1 VTLPPSPMPQ
11 PHHQLPTVTVDV
23 LLSNDDDVI
32 IPPDNDDDADAV
44 GPADDV
50 RWDAGMVA
58 GGATDLQKPPTTTST
73 TTTTT
78 VEGESFYYADEA
90 SLYSI
95 AENSQ
100 EEEERWEEHC
110 NNHHHQN
117 DNNIASPPQLPK
129 NTATSSNDSSSTTT
143 TGWSPTKSK
152 SSISLKATAQDHGI
166 GGNGSRSSSSSR
178 TTVPM
183 HNRTPFGRKNDV
195 GIELCYA
202 KDVTT
207 TDEVITKASDEDLQI
222 GYYHHPR
229 DRSSRAMATV
239 NTCLHRRRRRSR
251 DGDQP
256 RAWVIVVLLCMIL
269 FMGVVGLA
277 VLLVVDQKRQRERPS
292 VASSIASNNVPT
304 VTPIPPE
311 SKISVGP
318 SVSIIQNKNTTTTTT
333 SNTTKDE
340 NGDHVKYVLSENYV
354 YEAIRNC
361 PGTGTFFQTHTIPGQ
376 VFDQL
381 VQEVYHLANYS
392 NTTTTTTTSTASSSS
407 SNNNNQFITYA
418 PHHTHH
424 YIREK
429 YSLNVFYLSTNGPT
443 SWKNHTNW
451 MTRTDPC
458 NIHTPWVGVE
468 CSSSSSRSSSSN
480 HTTNSTIL
488 SQVSTTSATMEA
500 TSSSS
505 SCSSSTTTDSS
516 SSSIIGLHLNQYN
529 LSGTLPMEL
538 CCMPCIQ
545 SMDMSDNQLHGKIL
559 WCLREMPTL
568 EHIAFDGNQFNST

>member
-1 VTLPPSPMPQ
+1 V
-11 PHHQLPTVTVDV
+11 
-23 LLSNDDDVI
+23 
-32 IPPDNDDDADAV
+32 
-44 GPADDV
+44 
-50 RWDAGMVA
+50 
-58 GGATDLQKPPTTTST
+58 
-73 TTTTT
+73 
-78 VEGESFYYADEA
+78 
-90 SLYSI
+90 
-95 AENSQ
+95 
-100 EEEERWEEHC
+100 
-110 NNHHHQN
+110 
-117 DNNIASPPQLPK
+117 
-129 NTATSSNDSSSTTT
+129 
-143 TGWSPTKSK
+143 
-152 SSISLKATAQDHGI
+152 
-166 GGNGSRSSSSSR
+166 
-178 TTVPM
+178 
-183 HNRTPFGRKNDV
+183 
-195 GIELCYA
+195 
-202 KDVTT
+202 
-207 TDEVITKASDEDLQI
+207 
-222 GYYHHPR
+222 
-229 DRSSRAMATV
+229 
-239 NTCLHRRRRRSR
+239 
-251 DGDQP
+251 
-256 RAWVIVVLLCMIL
+256 
-269 FMGVVGLA
+269 

-318 SVSIIQNKNTTTTTT
+318 SVSRIQNKNTTTTTT

-340 NGDHVKYVLSENYV
+340 TDVHVKYVLSENYV

-361 PGTGTFFQTHTIPGQ
+361 PGTGTFFQANTIPGQ

-392 NTTTTTTTSTASSSS
+392 NTNTTPATSTASSSSSSSS

-418 PHHTHH
+418 PHHTHP

-429 YSLNVFYLSTNGPT
+429 YSLHVFYLSTNGPT

-468 CSSSSSRSSSSN
+468 CSSSSSRSSRSSSN

-488 SQVSTTSATMEA
+488 SQVSTTPATMEA
-500 TSSSS
+500 TSSS
-505 SCSSSTTTDSS
+505 SCSSSTTTDS

-545 SMDMSDNQLHGKIL
+545 SMDMSDNQLHGEIL

-568 EHIAFDGNQFNST
+568 QHIAFDGNQFNST

>member
-1 VTLPPSPMPQ
+1 MPQ

-32 IPPDNDDDADAV
+32 IPPDNDDDDDDDADAV

-58 GGATDLQKPPTTTST
+58 GGATDQQKPPTTTS
-73 TTTTT
+73 TTT

-110 NNHHHQN
+110 NNNNNNHN
-117 DNNIASPPQLPK
+117 DNIASPPQLPK
-129 NTATSSNDSSSTTT
+129 NAATSSNDSSSSTTW
-143 TGWSPTKSK
+143 WSPTKSK

-166 GGNGSRSSSSSR
+166 GGNGSRSSSSR

-222 GYYHHPR
+222 GYYHHQR
-229 DRSSRAMATV
+229 DRSRAVATV
-239 NTCLHRRRRRSR
+239 NTCLHRRRRQRRSR

-256 RAWVIVVLLCMIL
+256 RGRVIVVLLCMIL

-304 VTPIPPE
+304 VTPIRPE

-318 SVSIIQNKNTTTTTT
+318 SVSIIQNKNTTTTT
-333 SNTTKDE
+333 SNTTNDE
-340 NGDHVKYVLSENYV
+340 TGVHVKDVLSENYV

-361 PGTGTFFQTHTIPGQ
+361 PGTGTFFQADTIPGQ

-407 SNNNNQFITYA
+407 SNNNKQFITYA
-418 PHHTHH
+418 PHHTHP

-451 MTRTDPC
+451 MTQTDPC

-468 CSSSSSRSSSSN
+468 CSSSSSSRSSSSN
-480 HTTNSTIL
+480 HTTNSTIR
-488 SQVSTTSATMEA
+488 SQVSTMEA
-500 TSSSS
+500 TSSS

-545 SMDMSDNQLHGKIL
+545 SMDMSDNQLHGEIL
-559 WCLREMPTL
+559 WCLRAMPTL

>member
-1 VTLPPSPMPQ
+1 MPQ

-23 LLSNDDDVI
+23 PLIITPDIDTNDNNDDD
-32 IPPDNDDDADAV
+32 DAG

-50 RWDAGMVA
+50 RWDAGMAA
-58 GGATDLQKPPTTTST
+58 GGATDLQNAPTTTT
-73 TTTTT
+73 TSTTT

-110 NNHHHQN
+110 NNNNNHN
-117 DNNIASPPQLPK
+117 DYIASPPQLPK
-129 NTATSSNDSSSTTT
+129 NTATSSNDSSSSTTW
-143 TGWSPTKSK
+143 WSPTKSK
-152 SSISLKATAQDHGI
+152 SSTSVKATAQDHGN
-166 GGNGSRSSSSSR
+166 GGNGSRSSSSR

-222 GYYHHPR
+222 GYYHHQR
-229 DRSSRAMATV
+229 DRSRAMATV
-239 NTCLHRRRRRSR
+239 NTCLHRRRRRRSR

-256 RAWVIVVLLCMIL
+256 RGRVIVVLLCMIL
-269 FMGVVGLA
+269 FMGVVGLV
-277 VLLVVDQKRQRERPS
+277 VLLVLDQKRQHERPS
-292 VASSIASNNVPT
+292 VASSIASNDVPT
-304 VTPIPPE
+304 VTPIIRPE
-311 SKISVGP
+311 SKISAGP
-318 SVSIIQNKNTTTTTT
+318 SVTMIQNKNTTTTTTTT

-354 YEAIRNC
+354 YQAIRNC
-361 PGTGTFFQTHTIPGQ
+361 PGTGTFFQANTIPGQ
-376 VFDQL
+376 VFVQL

-392 NTTTTTTTSTASSSS
+392 STNTTTTSTASSSS
-407 SNNNNQFITYA
+407 SSSNNNNTQFITYA

-468 CSSSSSRSSSSN
+468 CSSNSSRSSSSN
-480 HTTNSTIL
+480 HTTNHTIL
-488 SQVSTTSATMEA
+488 SQVSSTPATMEA

-516 SSSIIGLHLNQYN
+516 SSIIGLHLHQYN

-545 SMDMSDNQLHGKIL
+545 SMDMSDNQLHGEIL

-568 EHIAFDGNQFNST
+568 EYIAFGGNQFNST